1 MHECARPGSGPGG
14 VPALRIGCTVTGRST
29 GVRRAAMLSDSAAI
43 RWQAYTAAAAAAACT
58 CSDPAPRPHVD
69 DYKADLLRACV

>member
-1 MHECARPGSGPGG
+1 M
-14 VPALRIGCTVTGRST
+14 GCTVTGRST

-58 CSDPAPRPHVD
+58 CSEPAPRPRVD
-69 DYKADLLRACV
+69 EFYVDLLRACAQAPR